1 MLPAILSITPFVSNV
16 DGGAF
21 LVDMY
26 SICGGIFDAQK
37 SHSWPVV
44 AVWTALINGYA
55 RLDLALKPLCCLC
68 TC

>member
-1 MLPAILSITPFVSNV
+1 MLPAILSITPLVSNV

-26 SICGGIFDAQK
+26 SICGSIFDAQK

-55 RLDLALKPLCCLC
+55 RLDLALKP
-68 TC
+68 